1 MSGSVQRRSR
11 HTLEQLRTFTDQN
24 LMHLLLAD
32 DEPIV
37 LDILGKLLRR
47 AGHTVQ
53 TSRDGEEARE
63 AFQTQAFD
71 IVFTD
76 LLMPK
81 LDGLGLAKWIKTIAP
96 NQRVVLLTGSG
107 DDGVLPPNV
116 DYVLEKPVRSGPLL
130 NTLHR
135 LAR

>member
-1 MSGSVQRRSR
+1 
-11 HTLEQLRTFTDQN
+11 
-24 LMHLLLAD
+24 MHLLLAD

-37 LDILGKLLRR
+37 LSIVGKLLCN

-63 AFQTQAFD
+63 AFTQQTFD

-76 LLMPK
+76 LAMPK
-81 LDGLGLAKWIKTIAP
+81 LDGLALAKWIKATAP
-96 NQRVVLLTGSG
+96 DQRVVLLTGSG

-116 DYVLEKPVRSGPLL
+116 DYVLEKPVRNGPLL
-130 NTLHR
+130 DTLRR

>member
-1 MSGSVQRRSR
+1 
-11 HTLEQLRTFTDQN
+11 
-24 LMHLLLAD
+24 MHLLLAD

-37 LDILGKLLRR
+37 LDIVGKLLRR

-63 AFQTQAFD
+63 AFRFQTFD

-76 LLMPK
+76 LSMPK
-81 LDGLGLAKWIKTIAP
+81 LDGLGLAKWIKAAAP
-96 NQRVVLLTGSG
+96 DQQIVLLTGSG
-107 DDGVLPPNV
+107 NDGVLPPNV

-130 NTLHR
+130 DTLRR

>member
-1 MSGSVQRRSR
+1 
-11 HTLEQLRTFTDQN
+11 
-24 LMHLLLAD
+24 MHLLLAD

-37 LDILGKLLRR
+37 LGIVGELLRR

-63 AFQTQAFD
+63 AFQMQTFD

-76 LLMPK
+76 LSMPK
-81 LDGLGLAKWIKTIAP
+81 LDGLGLAKWIKSTAP
-96 NQRVVLLTGSG
+96 EQQVVLLTGSG

-116 DYVLEKPVRSGPLL
+116 DYVLEKPVRNGPLL
-130 NTLHR
+130 ETLRR
-135 LAR
+135 LGR